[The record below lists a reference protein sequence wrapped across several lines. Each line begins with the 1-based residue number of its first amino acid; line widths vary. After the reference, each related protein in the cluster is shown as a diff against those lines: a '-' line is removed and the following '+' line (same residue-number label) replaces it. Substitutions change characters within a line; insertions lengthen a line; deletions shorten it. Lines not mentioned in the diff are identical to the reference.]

1 MNTEEIPSS
10 CFRRTAAVLQVNS
23 RTIRPMRDFFVK
35 QLGFE
40 LGTEIG
46 AGPKFVTLDRDGQTI
61 MLACQRTFGFRK
73 HGWAA
78 YFWVENIEALH
89 DEFER
94 RGAKLKG
101 PITDKPYGCR
111 EIVAMAPDGREIV
124 FGERTAPHL
133 LPDR

>member
-1 MNTEEIPSS
+1 
-10 CFRRTAAVLQVNS
+10 
-23 RTIRPMRDFFVK
+23 MRDFFVE

-46 AGPKFVTLDRDGQTI
+46 PGPKFVTLDRDGQTI
-61 MLACQRTFGFRK
+61 MLACHRTFGLRK

-78 YFWVENIEALH
+78 YFWVENIKALH

-94 RGAKLKG
+94 RGATLKG

-124 FGERTAPHL
+124 FGEITGAL
-133 LPDR
+133 AD